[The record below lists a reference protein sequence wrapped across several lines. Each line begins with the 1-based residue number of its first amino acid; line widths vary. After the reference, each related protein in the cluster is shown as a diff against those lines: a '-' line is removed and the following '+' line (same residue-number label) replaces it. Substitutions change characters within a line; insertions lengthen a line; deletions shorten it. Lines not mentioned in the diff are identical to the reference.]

1 MIPLVRED
9 SGRFWPRK
17 NLRGIGVKYILISI
31 MVISMSGC
39 TSTELVVDMYQS
51 CKYRD
56 KCPVELVSNWLNG
69 K

>member
-1 MIPLVRED
+1 M
-9 SGRFWPRK
+9 
-17 NLRGIGVKYILISI
+17 KYILISI
-31 MVISMSGC
+31 MVISMNGC
-39 TSTELVVDMYQS
+39 TSAELAVDLYQS

>member
-1 MIPLVRED
+1 M
-9 SGRFWPRK
+9 RF
-17 NLRGIGVKYILISI
+17 ILISI

-39 TSTELVVDMYQS
+39 TSAELAVDMYQS

-56 KCPVELVSNWLNG
+56 KCPVELVGNWLNG